1 MPISQQKII
10 TPPGKQKSD
19 SYTGKNKQ
27 TNNLKV
33 TVPEQMQTK
42 DLDRL

>member
-10 TPPGKQKSD
+10 RHPGKQKSD